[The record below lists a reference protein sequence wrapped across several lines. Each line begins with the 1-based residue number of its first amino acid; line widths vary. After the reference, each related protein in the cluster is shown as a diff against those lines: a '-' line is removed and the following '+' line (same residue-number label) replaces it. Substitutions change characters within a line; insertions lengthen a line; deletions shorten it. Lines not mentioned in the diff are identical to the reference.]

1 MESGLIKF
9 HRMQAMQDNI
19 ENKKNLYIRI
29 RKICYNP
36 SIKKKMAIDKIISC
50 KKNSLI

>member
-36 SIKKKMAIDKIISC
+36 SIKKKWQLIKLSLVKKI
-50 KKNSLI
+50 L